1 MRHIFRMMS
10 LLLYALGFK
19 ILGMSVH
26 GLELTGVIKSTIIQG
41 LPSISFIG
49 FYNSIESISAQ
60 VIYILAV
67 LALFAFFSL
76 KEQKNTLRVARA

>member
-1 MRHIFRMMS
+1 MRHIFRVMS

-26 GLELTGVIKSTIIQG
+26 GLELTGVTTSTIIQG

-67 LALFAFFSL
+67 LALLGLSSL
-76 KEQKNTLRVARA
+76 KEQKSTLRVARA